1 ALGRGR
7 TGTLL
12 GCYLGAARGLSG
24 AEAVRE
30 IRRLRPGSI
39 ETPEQEQAVIRFCS
53 ALRCGRAP

>member
-1 ALGRGR
+1 ALGHGR

-12 GCYLGAARGLSG
+12 GCYLGTARGLSG

-39 ETPEQEQAVIRFCS
+39 ETPEQEQAVMSFCS
-53 ALRCGRAP
+53 ALRCGRPP